1 MSGAAEKEFAEL
13 KKSVLDFLSER
24 KGHCRFDELDAWS
37 RERALPR
44 LTLRIAINELID
56 SGAVAGSA
64 TRVAGDDYAPWVKI
78 PSELSITTAAKPP
91 TILKIESKLPIT
103 KKTTMVAY
111 DETEPNL
118 RRAIEYLNDYP
129 SVGIMRFNLDLQ
141 SLQVVE
147 TDQILKKLA
156 EEGFVEVSP
165 LGVVNATPQLPK
177 MTRNVTLGDLI
188 ASKTQR

>member
-1 MSGAAEKEFAEL
+1 MSDTAEIEFQEL
-13 KKSVLDFLSER
+13 KKSILNFLTGA
-24 KGHCRFDELDAWS
+24 KGHVKFEALDSWS
-37 RERALPR
+37 REHALPR
-44 LTLRIAINELID
+44 LTLRIAINDLID
-56 SGAVAGSA
+56 AGILTGSP
-64 TRVAGDDYAPWVKI
+64 TLYAGDDYAPWVKI
-78 PSELSITTAAKPP
+78 PSELSIKGEAKPTAVPAVEVKSPP
-91 TILKIESKLPIT
+91 TSKAM
-103 KKTTMVAY
+103 MVAY

-147 TDQILKKLA
+147 TDRILKKLSD
-156 EEGFVEVSP
+156 EGFVEVSP

-188 ASKTQR
+188 ASKT